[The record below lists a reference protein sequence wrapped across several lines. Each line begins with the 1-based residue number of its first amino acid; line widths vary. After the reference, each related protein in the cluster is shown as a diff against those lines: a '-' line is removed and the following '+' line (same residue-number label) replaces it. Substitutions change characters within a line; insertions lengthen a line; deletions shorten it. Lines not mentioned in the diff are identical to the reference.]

1 MRIQG
6 EDGITSSIT
15 RRSIEKAR
23 LDIRALESS
32 GADSM
37 EVMADLNRVVWKII
51 ADSVKAEYVN
61 KKLSEEELVGI
72 CRKIALLG
80 RRDRSSN
87 EGLRKPSRPP

>member
-1 MRIQG
+1 LEG
-6 EDGITSSIT
+6 EDRIMSIIAK
-15 RRSIEKAR
+15 RSIEKAK

-51 ADSVKAEYVN
+51 ADSVKAEYVD
-61 KKLSEEELVGI
+61 KKLSEEELVRI

-80 RRDRSSN
+80 RRDRSSH
-87 EGLRKPSRPP
+87 EGL